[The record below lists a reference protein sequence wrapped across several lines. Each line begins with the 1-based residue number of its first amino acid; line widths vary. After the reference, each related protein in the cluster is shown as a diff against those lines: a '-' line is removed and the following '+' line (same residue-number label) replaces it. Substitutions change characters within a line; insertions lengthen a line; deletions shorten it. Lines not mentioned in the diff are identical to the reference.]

1 MVKFVRHTLCARV
14 NIRHNL
20 SSSKGPKPLQLNFF
34 LQAEDGIRGG
44 HVTGVQTCALPISA
58 RPSAPSEGRNVAVEF
73 RWAQMVALAGWVV
86 QSRLSVQGRLAE
98 ASWLPVVLRD
108 CSEVSYDRSEERRV
122 GKGGRSQEWAAV

>member
-34 LQAEDGIRGG
+34 FQAEDGIRDG

-58 RPSAPSEGRNVAVEF
+58 RPAEPPDYVCIDDPEARLAAQAQREPISEVAVS
-73 RWAQMVALAGWVV
+73 LAKEMNCRRFLITHGRFGSDWFHQQRDRKSVV
-86 QSRLSVQGRLAE
+86 
-98 ASWLPVVLRD
+98 
-108 CSEVSYDRSEERRV
+108 
-122 GKGGRSQEWAAV
+122 